1 MSLLSFFTG
10 KNDKKKPKVA
20 KTKKTYLY
28 YVKFLPNGS
37 NHYNTERVH
46 ASQLSDA
53 KAEIE
58 KCYPLHSNFTV
69 IEKSMQ

>member
-1 MSLLSFFTG
+1 MRLLNFFTVQ
-10 KNDKKKPKVA
+10 NDKKKPKVA
-20 KTKKTYLY
+20 KTKKLYLY

-37 NHYNTERVH
+37 NHYNTERVY
-46 ASQLSDA
+46 ASQLREA

-58 KCYPLHSNFTV
+58 KAYPLHSNFTV